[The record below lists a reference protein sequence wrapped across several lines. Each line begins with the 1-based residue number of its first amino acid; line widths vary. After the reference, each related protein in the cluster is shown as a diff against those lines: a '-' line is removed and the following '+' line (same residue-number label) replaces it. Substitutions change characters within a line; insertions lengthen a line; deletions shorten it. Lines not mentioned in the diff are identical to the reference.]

1 MSEFK
6 SEFKSEFNRNDS
18 SNESRKESLNDSPYI
33 PTDNFTCT
41 NVESLT
47 GVGQF
52 TVNINSKPEA
62 NWTKLD
68 FSRSIDENVGKFSIA
83 GTLSAKDSKIQAGD
97 LCDIFYGSSK
107 KKVFTGV
114 IDKINITSSR
124 QGAVITYSGRDVI
137 CDAIDSSVPDNVK
150 NRKGDMS
157 LKSYAELLLNSLG
170 LTNKVIDTTKD
181 QAGTKVVKQQ
191 KTVEPGQKV
200 MDTIAKF
207 AAKQQVWLV
216 ANENSDLE
224 IMRAGELT
232 LNTGYYY
239 LTNGKGKNNVIDST
253 LNIDTAQLYNKIKVR
268 GKGSVAFEINAE
280 AETVVELVD
289 IQGSADDSN
298 GRKSRYLEIATND
311 TLTPTEAKQRAMD
324 EVNMRKAKSLDYTI
338 TTNFFNTRDG
348 FIRVGGIVD
357 VDDDIM
363 YVSGK
368 MIIKSFYV
376 SYSKSDG
383 TRVDI
388 DLTAPEAYSIVDIDI
403 RQQKTAK
410 HSKHIKDFK

>member
-1 MSEFK
+1 MATNTPTTSG
-6 SEFKSEFNRNDS
+6 DS
-18 SNESRKESLNDSPYI
+18 SYI
-33 PTDNFTCT
+33 VTDNFTCT

-47 GVGQF
+47 GEGQF

-68 FSRSIDENVGKFSIA
+68 FSRSIDENVGKFSIT

-114 IDKINITSSR
+114 IEKISISSSR
-124 QGAVITYSGRDVI
+124 RGAVITYSGRDVI
-137 CDAIDSSVPDNVK
+137 CDAVDSSVPDKVK
-150 NRKGDMS
+150 NKKGDMS
-157 LKSYAELLLNSLG
+157 LKSYAELLISSLG

-181 QAGTKVVKQQ
+181 QSGTKVVKQQ

-200 MDTIAKF
+200 MDTLAKF

-239 LTNGKGKNNVIDST
+239 LTEGKGKNNVIDST
-253 LNIDTAQLYNKIKVR
+253 LDIDTAQLYNKIKVR
-268 GKGSVAFEINAE
+268 GKGSVSFEINAE
-280 AETVVELVD
+280 AETVVDLTDVN
-289 IQGSADDSN
+289 GDSSDEN
-298 GRKSRYLEIATND
+298 GRATRYLEIATND
-311 TLTPTEAKQRAMD
+311 TLTKAEAKQRAID
-324 EVNMRKAKSLDYTI
+324 EVNLRKAKSLDYRI

-348 FIRVGGIVD
+348 FIRVGGVVD
-357 VDDDIM
+357 VDDDVM

-368 MIIKSFYV
+368 MLIKSFSV
-376 SYSKSDG
+376 NYSKSDG

-388 DLTAPEAYSIVDIDI
+388 ALTAPEAYSIVEIDK
-403 RQQKTAK
+403 RQEKTAK
-410 HSKHIKDFK
+410 HSKHTKKSKTKSPA